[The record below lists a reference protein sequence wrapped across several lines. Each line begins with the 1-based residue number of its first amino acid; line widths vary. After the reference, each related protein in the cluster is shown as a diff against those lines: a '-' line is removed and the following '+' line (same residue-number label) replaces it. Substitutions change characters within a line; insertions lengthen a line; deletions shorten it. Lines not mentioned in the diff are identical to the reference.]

1 MSTVRD
7 LLEEALIEVGVLA
20 ESETISGSAAS
31 RGLTKLNGIVEQWS
45 TDGCLIFSEVREELT
60 FVAGQAAYTVGPAG
74 NLNTVR
80 PQVITQVGLIDVVS
94 NPTNSLEIPLEI
106 INVQKYSEISIKST
120 QSTLPYY
127 VYVNDTFPSVTL
139 TFFPV
144 PSNTNK
150 AAIYSLKPLTNFTS
164 VNETVSLPVGYR
176 KALVYNLACEWAES
190 YGKTASPMVQ
200 KIAADSKAGI
210 ARMNHRTPTMI
221 SDTFGLSNRNT
232 YNIYRGF

>member
-20 ESETISGSAAS
+20 ENETISGSAAS

-45 TDGCLIFSEVREELT
+45 TDGCMIYAEAREELT
-60 FVAGQAAYTVGPAG
+60 FVAGQAAYTMGPSG
-74 NLNTVR
+74 SLNTTR
-80 PQVITQVGLIDVVS
+80 PQVITQVGLLDVVS
-94 NPTNSLEIPLEI
+94 NPTNTLEIPMEI

-127 VYVNDTFPSVTL
+127 VYVNDTNPSVTL
-139 TFFPV
+139 TFFPI

-176 KALVYNLACEWAES
+176 KALVYNLAVEWAES
-190 YGKTASPMVQ
+190 YGKSVSAMVQ
-200 KIAADSKAGI
+200 KIAVDSKAGI
-210 ARMNHRTPTMI
+210 ARMNHRTPTAT
-221 SDTFGLSNRNT
+221 SDTYGLINRNT
-232 YNIYRGF
+232 YNIYRGY